1 MNLIRKRLFF
11 FCFKFNIMV
20 QRSENDAD
28 GYAGSILKSIELGKA
43 PYQDLFDVNW
53 CVKCSILN
61 N

>member
-1 MNLIRKRLFF
+1 
-11 FCFKFNIMV
+11 MV